1 LANLAAIAFALL
13 GIHVGPHRVMPVG
26 YAPSW
31 SPDSERLAYVTR
43 GNLWVADRDGA
54 RRLQLVRTADQ
65 PAWSPNGRRIAFR
78 RAGWIWTVRADGLD
92 ERRLARG
99 AHPDWSPDGSRLA
112 FDRDG
117 ETFTARWWYGGAQK
131 DAGRGTEPAYAPDGR
146 LAVVRDGQILVGG
159 NAVATGSSP
168 DWSPDGRLAWVRD
181 GVIYVA
187 GRAYHRGFQPAWHP
201 ALKVRELVPD
211 FDQRAPSGLVIA
223 GGPGRWLLG
232 FTSLVDN
239 LGPGSSV
246 LVGVRPPGKPRMIGT
261 QRVRLANGKTRTYAG
276 VAEFRY
282 TNSPPHHHWHLMR
295 FDSFELRTLAGRT
308 LVRDRKSGFCLA
320 DHWGAAPGSYPG
332 RHPVFLGDCEQF
344 HPEATGVT
352 MGTSPGYTDRYPA
365 FFHGQNVDITK
376 VPAGIYDLSH
386 RVNAGMRLR
395 ELRYDND
402 AASVRIRLTRRSGYP
417 VVRVLRTCQSTA
429 TC

>member
-1 LANLAAIAFALL
+1 
-13 GIHVGPHRVMPVG
+13 MPVG
-26 YAPSW
+26 YAPAW
-31 SPDSERLAYVTR
+31 SPSSDRIAYVMR
-43 GNLWVADRDGA
+43 GDLWVADRDGTH
-54 RRLQLVRTADQ
+54 RSLLVRVADQ
-65 PAWSPNGRRIAFR
+65 PAWGPNGRRIAFER
-78 RAGWIWTVRADGLD
+78 DGWVWTVRVDGLD

-117 ETFTARWWYGGAQK
+117 ETYVARWWYGGAQK
-131 DAGRGTEPAYAPDGR
+131 DAGAGTDPAYAPDGR
-146 LAVVRDGQILVGG
+146 LAIVQDGQIVVGG
-159 NAVATGSSP
+159 NVVATGTSP
-168 DWSPDGRLAWVRD
+168 DWSPNGQLAWVRD
-181 GVIYVA
+181 GDIYVA
-187 GRAYHRGFQPAWHP
+187 AKRYHRGFQPAWHP
-201 ALKVRELVPD
+201 ALEVRELLPD

-223 GGPGRWLLG
+223 GGSGKWLLG

-246 LVGVRPPGKPRMIGT
+246 LVGVRPPGASRMIGT
-261 QRVRLANGKTRTYAG
+261 QRVRLANGKTRVYTG

-320 DHWGAAPGSYPG
+320 DHWGTAPGSYPG
-332 RHPVFLGDCEQF
+332 RHPVFLGDCKQF
-344 HPEATGVT
+344 HPEARKVT

-365 FFHGQNVDITK
+365 FFHGQNVDITN
-376 VPAGIYDLSH
+376 VPPGVYDLSH
-386 RVNAGMRLR
+386 RVNAELRLR

-402 AASVRIRLTRRSGYP
+402 AASVRIRLSWRSGTP
-417 VVRVLRTCQSTA
+417 SVRVLRSCQSST